1 MSRKKFRKSLKLLA
15 AGVAALGLSVS
26 TPALAWGDLGHRT
39 IANIALANV
48 SPKTKAAIDALLTA
62 QEGLGTA
69 QCPVHSLGDAATW
82 PDCLRSESWRW
93 GHTFPWHYHDGDIT
107 APAFD
112 MKANCSGGQCATFQ
126 ITRFERIL
134 ADKSLPVAQRLEAL
148 AFLSH
153 IVGDLHQPLHAAE
166 HDHDAGGNGVTVT
179 NLPGEPYI
187 INTTPPTV
195 VNPKAG
201 TLNLHWMW
209 DNFLVIRAQKAGKL
223 PEVRAYSVADRAKI
237 ATGGI
242 ADWAQESWQI
252 AHDTVYPQA
261 FGHVVSAEEKTAKD
275 VTISDAAIAQ
285 DIPIVSQ
292 RLLQGG
298 LRLAKVLDETLGG

>member
-1 MSRKKFRKSLKLLA
+1 MFRKSLKILA
-15 AGVAALGLSVS
+15 AGVAALGLAVAQ
-26 TPALAWGDLGHRT
+26 PALAWGDLGHRT
-39 IANIALANV
+39 IADIALANV
-48 SPKTKAAIDALLTA
+48 LPKTKAAIDRLLLA
-62 QEGLGTA
+62 QKGLGTA

-93 GHTFPWHYHDGDIT
+93 SHTFPWHYHDGDIT

-112 MKANCSGGQCATFQ
+112 MKANCTGGQCATAE
-126 ITRFERIL
+126 IPRFERIL
-134 ADKSLPVAQRLEAL
+134 ADKSLPEAQRLEAL

-153 IVGDLHQPLHAAE
+153 VVGDLHQPLHAAE
-166 HDHDAGGNGVTVT
+166 HAHDAGGNAVIVT

-209 DNFLVIRAQKAGKL
+209 DNFLVIRTQKAGQL
-223 PEVRAYSVADRAKI
+223 PEIRPYSAAEKAQI
-237 ATGGI
+237 ATGGV

-252 AHDTVYPQA
+252 ARDTVYPQA
-261 FGHVVSAEEKTAKD
+261 FGHVITADEKTPKEVA
-275 VTISDAAIAQ
+275 ISDEAIAQ
-285 DIPIVSQ
+285 DIPIVRQ
-292 RLLQGG
+292 RLLAAG
-298 LRLAKVLDETLGG
+298 LRLAKMLDEALGS

>member
-1 MSRKKFRKSLKLLA
+1 
-15 AGVAALGLSVS
+15 
-26 TPALAWGDLGHRT
+26 
-39 IANIALANV
+39 
-48 SPKTKAAIDALLTA
+48 
-62 QEGLGTA
+62 
-69 QCPVHSLGDAATW
+69 
-82 PDCLRSESWRW
+82 
-93 GHTFPWHYHDGDIT
+93 
-107 APAFD
+107 
-112 MKANCSGGQCATFQ
+112 
-126 ITRFERIL
+126 
-134 ADKSLPVAQRLEAL
+134 VAQRLEAL

-166 HDHDAGGNGVTVT
+166 HAHDAGGNGVIVT

-209 DNFLVIRAQKAGKL
+209 DNFLVIRAGKAGKL
-223 PEVRAYSVADRAKI
+223 PAIRPYSAAEKAQI

-252 AHDTVYPQA
+252 AHDTVYPQG
-261 FGHVVSAEEKTAKD
+261 FGHVVTADEKTSKE
-275 VTISDAAIAQ
+275 VTISDAAIEA
-285 DIPIVSQ
+285 DLPIVSQ

-298 LRLAKVLDETLGG
+298 LRLARELDKALG